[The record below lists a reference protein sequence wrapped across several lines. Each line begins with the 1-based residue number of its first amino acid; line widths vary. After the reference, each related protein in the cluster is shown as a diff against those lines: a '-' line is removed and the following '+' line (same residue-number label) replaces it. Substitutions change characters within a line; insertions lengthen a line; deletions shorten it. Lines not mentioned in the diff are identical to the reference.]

1 MQGVQTPR
9 LFNCPPYDSTS
20 GDEAVALCQHA
31 GLELDPWQQYVL
43 RHSLGER
50 ADGRWA
56 SRSVGLIV
64 PRQNGKGE
72 VLVAR
77 ELAGLFLLGERLI
90 LHSAHEFKTA
100 QEAFFRINDYIHKTP
115 SLAKRV
121 EKVSTSHGE
130 EGILLKTGQR
140 LRFVARSKSS
150 ARGFSAETIILDEA
164 FNLTNEMMAA
174 LGPVL
179 LAQDNSQVWYTSS
192 AGMEVSDVLRG
203 LRERGMAGGA
213 DAGSLAFF
221 EWSAH
226 EDCDS
231 DDRESW
237 KQANPALGY
246 RVTEEKVEDQR
257 MILGEDQFRREIL
270 GIWFDESANVVI
282 PLSHWE
288 SLSDRASS
296 PGLPLIMAVDYSPE
310 RQDASIAL
318 SARNEAGKAHVELI
332 DYRPGEGTG
341 WVLKRILELQDRWTP
356 AAWVLDPSGPVGGL
370 LPSLRENGIEPILPT
385 SREYSHGCG
394 QFYDM
399 AMNNELAHLGQA
411 SLTSALASGRKR
423 LMGDSW
429 AWSRKD
435 SKSDISPL
443 VAATLAVY
451 GMKTFEEEPEVI
463 PGAFWA

>member
-1 MQGVQTPR
+1 MRGEQEPR
-9 LFNCPPYDSTS
+9 ISNRPAYESSS
-20 GDEAVALCQHA
+20 GDEAVALCEHV
-31 GLELDPWQQYVL
+31 GLHLDPWQQLVL
-43 RHSLGER
+43 RESLGER
-50 ADGRWA
+50 SDGLWSA
-56 SRSVGLIV
+56 KSVGLIV

-77 ELAGLFLLGERLI
+77 ELAGLFVLGERLI

-100 QEAFFRINDYIHKTP
+100 QEAFFRIARYVQDSPTL
-115 SLAKRV
+115 SKRV
-121 EKVSTSHGE
+121 EKISTAHGE
-130 EGILLKTGQR
+130 EGIILKSGQR

-179 LAQDNSQVWYTSS
+179 LAQENAQIWYTSS
-192 AGMEVSDVLRG
+192 AGMEVSDVLRN
-203 LRERGMAGGA
+203 LRERGTQGGEGA
-213 DAGSLAFF
+213 KRLAYF

-226 EDCDS
+226 EDCDT
-231 DDRESW
+231 DDREAW

-246 RVTEEKVEDQR
+246 RITEEDIEEQR
-257 MILGEDQFRREIL
+257 GMLGDEQFRREIL
-270 GIWFDESANVVI
+270 GIWFDDSALIVI

-288 SLSDRASS
+288 TLINRRST
-296 PGLPLIMAVDYSPE
+296 PGLPMVFSVDFSPE
-310 RQDASIAL
+310 RDSASIAM
-318 SARNEAGKAHVELI
+318 SGRNDDGKVHVELV
-332 DYRPGEGTG
+332 DYRPGEGTA
-341 WVLKRILELQDRWTP
+341 WVLRRVLELQERWAP

-370 LPSLRENGIEPILPT
+370 LPALNEHEIEPMTPT
-385 SREYSHGCG
+385 AREYSHGCG
-394 QFYDM
+394 QFYDL
-399 AMNNELAHLGQA
+399 AMNNELVHMGQA
-411 SLTSALASGRKR
+411 SMTSALASARKR

-435 SKSDISPL
+435 SKSDISPI

-451 GMKTFEEEPEVI
+451 GLTTFEQEPEVI